1 MGFWLSF
8 DGLACSE
15 NSASRLQPF
24 WMSSVPQALLCIA
37 NEHLYTFVAC
47 LLEKIGKQQNSACE
61 RKMPC
66 FAACFETSGLR
77 NSGYVTHPEKLHV
90 FS

>member
-24 WMSSVPQALLCIA
+24 WMSSAPQALLCIA
-37 NEHLYTFVAC
+37 NEHLITFVYIC
-47 LLEKIGKQQNSACE
+47 RMLIGKNGKTA
-61 RKMPC
+61 
-66 FAACFETSGLR
+66 
-77 NSGYVTHPEKLHV
+77 KLSV
-90 FS
+90 RTEDALLCSML